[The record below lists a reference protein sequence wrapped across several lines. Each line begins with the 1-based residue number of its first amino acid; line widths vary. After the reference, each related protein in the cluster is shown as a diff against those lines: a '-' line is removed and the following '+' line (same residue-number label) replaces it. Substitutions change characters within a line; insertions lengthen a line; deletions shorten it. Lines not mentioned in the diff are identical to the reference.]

1 VVLGA
6 STLAS
11 HRKNSWR
18 ISLTQGLGSLLWA
31 SPVIAVMAFVA
42 MRVVPHFQFGT
53 ANQRAADALPTWL
66 HTEGV
71 IDVPAFVDQT
81 TPVSIDADSGDSLPS
96 WTTQE
101 VSRLKSSKGNPRN
114 VVWRV
119 VKESSW
125 EKSVEEA
132 RRNLVGPTSEL
143 VQQDFDQFFPGGSNL
158 PQEVIQKHVVRA
170 EAVKSQVHEDVDTPF
185 TMYKVYW
192 QVELS
197 SQVREALS
205 DTWKTEIATKRA
217 WLLGEVLGLLT
228 LIAVS
233 FAAYFHLDK
242 KSDGAYRFRLKLAAT
257 SLMTAGGL
265 GLIAALSQV

>member
-1 VVLGA
+1 
-6 STLAS
+6 
-11 HRKNSWR
+11 
-18 ISLTQGLGSLLWA
+18 
-31 SPVIAVMAFVA
+31 
-42 MRVVPHFQFGT
+42 
-53 ANQRAADALPTWL
+53 
-66 HTEGV
+66 
-71 IDVPAFVDQT
+71 
-81 TPVSIDADSGDSLPS
+81 
-96 WTTQE
+96 
-101 VSRLKSSKGNPRN
+101 
-114 VVWRV
+114 V

-170 EAVKSQVHEDVDTPF
+170 EAVKSQVHEDGDTPC